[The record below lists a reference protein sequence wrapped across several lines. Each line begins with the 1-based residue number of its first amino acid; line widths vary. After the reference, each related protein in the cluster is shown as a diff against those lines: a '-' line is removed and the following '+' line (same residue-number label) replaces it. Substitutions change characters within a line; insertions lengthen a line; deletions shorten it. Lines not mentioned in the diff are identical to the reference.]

1 MSVRRRA
8 FAGNHLRLRDTGW
21 ASCVAVSSASTR
33 DTESP
38 TTLTLLVE
46 AERRWRDE
54 LAQAE
59 RECADLVARSREAID
74 RAANELEAELAT
86 LIEDRRRERR
96 HDIERRIAHQRD
108 DARARADRL
117 RTLDE
122 TTLDA
127 LTQLVLTRVMWPEG
141 AR

>member
-1 MSVRRRA
+1 MS
-8 FAGNHLRLRDTGW
+8 
-21 ASCVAVSSASTR
+21 VSSASTR
-33 DTESP
+33 KTESP

-59 RECADLVARSREAID
+59 RECADVVARSREAID
-74 RAANELEAELAT
+74 RAAHELESELAT
-86 LIEDRRRERR
+86 LIEDRRRERWR
-96 HDIERRIAHQRD
+96 DIEHRIACQRD
-108 DARARADRL
+108 DAHARANRL
-117 RTLDE
+117 RALDE

-127 LTQLVLTRVMWPEG
+127 LAQLVLARVTWPEE